1 MSRIPGVELGTTC
14 WQLLGHHTV
23 LEYIPRGF
31 PAEIL
36 GNIHFQ
42 VFPFGAGDYAELKGE
57 NPGNDGVAQEVL
69 EIAHVFNVQPY

>member
-1 MSRIPGVELGTTC
+1 MTTTARHLGREFQEHRLGSMSRIPGVELGTTC

-42 VFPFGAGDYAELKGE
+42 VFPFGASD
-57 NPGNDGVAQEVL
+57 
-69 EIAHVFNVQPY
+69 